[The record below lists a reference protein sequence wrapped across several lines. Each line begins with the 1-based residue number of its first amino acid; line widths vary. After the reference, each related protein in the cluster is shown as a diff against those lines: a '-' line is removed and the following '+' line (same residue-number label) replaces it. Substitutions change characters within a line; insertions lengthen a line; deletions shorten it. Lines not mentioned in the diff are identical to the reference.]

1 MIIQDQEQR
10 HAIGAVVSGDNMKI
24 NEFHDP
30 IDSKLPFDVV
40 DDVVVFMRNDPQ
52 FYRKSFFP
60 AVAKVADLHRAGK
73 PLDKNKCLGD
83 MVERAL
89 EGYCNKFKIAKL
101 PDEIFTNEDRE
112 AIINKIFSEEMEEIK
127 KGEYK

>member
-1 MIIQDQEQR
+1 
-10 HAIGAVVSGDNMKI
+10 MKI
-24 NEFHDP
+24 NEFHEP

-40 DDVVVFMRNDPQ
+40 EDVVVFMRNDPQ

-60 AVAKVADLHRAGK
+60 AVARVADLHRAGK
-73 PLDKNKCLGD
+73 SIDKNECLGD

-89 EGYCNKFKIAKL
+89 EGYCKKFNVAKM
-101 PDEIFTNEDRE
+101 PDEVFTNEDRDQ
-112 AIINKIFSEEMEEIK
+112 IIDKVFSEEMEEIQ